1 MMLRSNHYTSTV
13 YYIAYFDDNWNDDAL
28 RRVDMD
34 ELNDPFN
41 IFGEAN
47 PNKCDVLANYQTG
60 IVENDMV
67 TILYLNELSDDTIY
81 VDRTVRLSM
90 VQAIRSINKDG
101 GVLDKSITP
110 LYLSLAQIN
119 SMEELKS
126 TLTDTIK
133 TYSISAV
140 FLDCNTTT
148 RNNIVEWTKD
158 LETEIFYVGYA
169 EGNMCEN
176 NIIFVYIILYNIILY
191 RLVH

>member
-1 MMLRSNHYTSTV
+1 MLRSNHYTSTV
-13 YYIAYFDDNWNDDAL
+13 YYIAYFDDNWNDDLL

-47 PNKCDVLANYQTG
+47 PNKCDVLANYETG
-60 IVENDMV
+60 VVENDMV

-119 SMEELKS
+119 SMEELKT

-140 FLDCNTTT
+140 FLNCNSTT

-158 LETEIFYVGYA
+158 LPTEIFYVGYA

-176 NIIFVYIILYNIILY
+176 NIIFVYIYYIILLLY
-191 RLVH
+191 RLAH